1 MYHYAM
7 EGNLMKRQR
16 IQYLWGMLAL
26 MLLVYILLHDL
37 LGGTLFAHEPLD
49 SYTLQALAWRE
60 GRLSLGQDYPWLE
73 LATYQGDWYVSF
85 PPFPSV
91 VMLPLTY
98 LFGENTP
105 NNLLIILYA
114 MGTAALAYL
123 CLCRRGVKPPAAAF
137 LGLFYVLGS
146 NMCWMSTSGGV
157 WFQAQALNMLLLTGC
172 LLAALDGYRV
182 ASYALVALAVG
193 CRPFSICA
201 FLPLFVYFYQ
211 ADRKAGLSPWGCLKK
226 QLPCLILP
234 ACIGGGDMWYNYVRF
249 GNPLEFGHNYLP
261 EFLEAPDGQFHL
273 SYLLENLRNILLR
286 PVTIT
291 AGGRLEFPYFNGFL
305 FYVANPLYL
314 LLFIQVFRDG
324 RAKHMDGLRWAL
336 LLAMAAELLLLC
348 VHKTFGGWQ
357 FGARYTVDML
367 PMVLAYLLLQKDR
380 PLPFHEKAIGL
391 FAIAFNLYGALAMT
405 FLFA

>member
-1 MYHYAM
+1 M
-7 EGNLMKRQR
+7 
-16 IQYLWGMLAL
+16 
-26 MLLVYILLHDL
+26 
-37 LGGTLFAHEPLD
+37 
-49 SYTLQALAWRE
+49 
-60 GRLSLGQDYPWLE
+60 E
-73 LATYQGDWYVSF
+73 LAIYQGDWYVSF

-182 ASYALVALAVG
+182 AAYALVALAVG

-234 ACIGGGDMWYNYVRF
+234 ACIGGGYMWYNYARF

-291 AGGRLEFPYFNGFL
+291 AGGRLEFPYFNGSCSMWPIPCT
-305 FYVANPLYL
+305 YCCSYRCSGMGGPSTWMGCGGRCYWPWRRSCCCSASTKPLAAGNSAPA
-314 LLFIQVFRDG
+314 I
-324 RAKHMDGLRWAL
+324 RWICCPWSWHICSCKRTGPFPSTKKPSA
-336 LLAMAAELLLLC
+336 C
-348 VHKTFGGWQ
+348 SPSPST
-357 FGARYTVDML
+357 YTA
-367 PMVLAYLLLQKDR
+367 PW
-380 PLPFHEKAIGL
+380 P
-391 FAIAFNLYGALAMT
+391 
-405 FLFA
+405 

>member
-137 LGLFYVLGS
+137 LSLFYVLGS

-172 LLAALDGYRV
+172 LLAALDGHR
-182 ASYALVALAVG
+182 ATAYALVALAVG

-211 ADRKAGLSPWGCLKK
+211 LDRQAGLTPWGCLKK

-234 ACIGGGDMWYNYVRF
+234 ACIGGGYMWYNYVRF

-324 RAKHMDGLRWAL
+324 RAKGMDGLRWAL